1 MNKTHAIEST
11 FILLAYAKAIKAIKN
26 GLKRMFYK
34 ISMYKFRRVLLV
46 IRMLPLHLEVNR

>member
-11 FILLAYAKAIKAIKN
+11 FIRLAYAKAIKAIKN
-26 GLKRMFYK
+26 VLKRMFYK

-46 IRMLPLHLEVNR
+46 I